1 MNEEVEIT
9 LLQDDVSVETPL
21 VADYILPTAT
31 ANTLGGVKIGN
42 NINIDTTSHISVPIA
57 SQSSL
62 GVVQAGTG
70 INIDA
75 NGVISANGEG
85 YTLPE
90 ATKTTLGGVYVDD
103 ELSTTST
110 HPVQNSVVSLAL
122 GEIDGD
128 INSLSTTVGGLS
140 TTVGNLSTIVGT
152 LNNTVTSLSSTVTTQ
167 GNSITTIGGSIS
179 SIEDSISDIND
190 DITDLGNGM
199 AQYQGY
205 VDPLLVSNEE
215 VIESTELN
223 TPADFTAG
231 NLTVYRRGRTGIIN
245 FYLEAT
251 LTLASNTPY
260 NLCQVSVDN
269 TPTYESYGILLTDDG
284 EISVAITS
292 AGYIILQNLT
302 ATSKTITKITGNL
315 SVVFN

>member
-1 MNEEVEIT
+1 MDEEVEII
-9 LLQDDVSVETPL
+9 LQQDSVEVTEPL
-21 VADYILPTAT
+21 VADYILPTASSD
-31 ANTLGGVKIGN
+31 TLGGVKIGD
-42 NINIDTTSHISVPIA
+42 NINIDSTGHISVPTAGISTA
-57 SQSSL
+57 
-62 GVVQAGTG
+62 GVIKVGTG
-70 INIDA
+70 LTIDA
-75 NGVISANGEG
+75 NGVLSSDISD
-85 YTLPE
+85 LPQ
-90 ATKTTLGGVYVDD
+90 ATKNSLGVVYVDD
-103 ELSTTST
+103 ELNTLSLN
-110 HPVQNSVVSLAL
+110 PVQNAVVSLEMA
-122 GEIDGD
+122 EIDG
-128 INSLSTTVGGLS
+128 TVSG
-140 TTVGNLSTIVGT
+140 LSTIVTNLGTTVTNLGTSVTNLNTSLGT
-152 LNNTVTSLSSTVTTQ
+152 LSDTVTNQ
-167 GNSITTIGGSIS
+167 GNSISTIEGNITTIQDDI
-179 SIEDSISDIND
+179 DDIND

-205 VDPLLVSNEE
+205 VDPLLVSDEE
-215 VIESTELN
+215 IFEYTDLD

-284 EISVAITS
+284 EISVTITS

-315 SVVFN
+315 PVVFN

>member
-1 MNEEVEIT
+1 MDEEVEII
-9 LLQDDVSVETPL
+9 LQQDSVEVTEPL

-31 ANTLGGVKIGN
+31 ANTLGGVKIGD
-42 NINIDTTSHISVPIA
+42 NINIDSTGHISVPTA
-57 SQSSL
+57 GSSTA
-62 GVVQAGTG
+62 GVIKVGTG
-70 INIDA
+70 LTIDA
-75 NGVISANGEG
+75 NGVLSSDISD
-85 YTLPE
+85 LPQ
-90 ATKTTLGGVYVDD
+90 ATKNSLGVVYVDD
-103 ELSTTST
+103 ELNTLSQN
-110 HPVQNSVVSLAL
+110 PVQNAVVSLELA
-122 GEIDGD
+122 EIDG
-128 INSLSTTVGGLS
+128 TVSGLS
-140 TTVGNLSTIVGT
+140 TTVTNLGTTVTNLGTSVTNLNTSLGTLSDTVTNQGNAISTIE
-152 LNNTVTSLSSTVTTQ
+152 
-167 GNSITTIGGSIS
+167 GNITTIQDDI
-179 SIEDSISDIND
+179 DDIND

-215 VIESTELN
+215 IFEYTDLD

-245 FYLEAT
+245 FYLEAS

-260 NLCQVSVDN
+260 SLCQVSVDN

-284 EISVAITS
+284 EISVTITS

-315 SVVFN
+315 PVVFN

>member
-1 MNEEVEIT
+1 MDEEVEII
-9 LLQDDVSVETPL
+9 LQQDSVEVTEPL

-31 ANTLGGVKIGN
+31 ANTLGGVKIGD
-42 NINIDTTSHISVPIA
+42 NINIDSTDHISVPTA
-57 SQSSL
+57 GSSTA
-62 GVVQAGTG
+62 GVIKVGTG
-70 INIDA
+70 LTIDA
-75 NGVISANGEG
+75 NGVLSSDISD
-85 YTLPE
+85 LPQ
-90 ATKTTLGGVYVDD
+90 ATKNSLGVVYVDD
-103 ELSTTST
+103 ELNTLSQN
-110 HPVQNSVVSLAL
+110 PVQNAVVSLGL
-122 GEIDGD
+122 TEIDG
-128 INSLSTTVGGLS
+128 TVSGLS
-140 TTVGNLSTIVGT
+140 TTVTNLGTTVTNLGTSVTNLNTSLGTLSDTVTNQGNAISTIE
-152 LNNTVTSLSSTVTTQ
+152 
-167 GNSITTIGGSIS
+167 GNITTIQDDI
-179 SIEDSISDIND
+179 DDIND

-215 VIESTELN
+215 IFEYTDLD

-260 NLCQVSVDN
+260 NLCHVSVDN

-284 EISVAITS
+284 EISVTITS
-292 AGYIILQNLT
+292 AGNIILQNLT

-315 SVVFN
+315 PVVFN

>member
-9 LLQDDVSVETPL
+9 LLQDEVSVETPL

-31 ANTLGGVKIGN
+31 PNTLGGVKIGN
-42 NINIDTTSHISVPIA
+42 NINIDSNGHISVPIA

-62 GVVQAGTG
+62 GVVQAGAGLAVSSDGTLTATG
-70 INIDA
+70 TY
-75 NGVISANGEG
+75 E
-85 YTLPE
+85 LPE

-110 HPVQNSVVSLAL
+110 HPVQNAVVSLEL
-122 GEIDGD
+122 QELDGD
-128 INSLSTTVGGLS
+128 ITTLNGTVGGLS
-140 TTVGNLSTIVGT
+140 TTVGNLSTTVGT

-215 VIESTELN
+215 VIESTELD

-260 NLCQVSVDN
+260 NLCKVSVDN
-269 TPTYESYGILLTDDG
+269 TPTYESHGILLTDDG
-284 EISVAITS
+284 EISVTITS

-302 ATSKTITKITGNL
+302 AASKTITKVTGNL
-315 SVVFN
+315 PVVFN

>member
-1 MNEEVEIT
+1 MDEEVEII
-9 LLQDDVSVETPL
+9 LQQDSVEVTEPL

-31 ANTLGGVKIGN
+31 ANTLGGVKIGD
-42 NINIDTTSHISVPIA
+42 NINIDSNGHISVPTA
-57 SQSSL
+57 SSSTA
-62 GVVQAGTG
+62 GVIKVGTG
-70 INIDA
+70 LTIDA
-75 NGVISANGEG
+75 NGVLSSDISD
-85 YTLPE
+85 LPQ
-90 ATKTTLGGVYVDD
+90 ATKNTLGVVYVDD
-103 ELSTTST
+103 ELNTLSQN
-110 HPVQNSVVSLAL
+110 PVQNAVVSLELA
-122 GEIDGD
+122 EIDG
-128 INSLSTTVGGLS
+128 TVSGLS
-140 TTVGNLSTIVGT
+140 TTVTNLGTTVTNLGTSVTNLNTSLGT
-152 LNNTVTSLSSTVTTQ
+152 LSDTVTNQ
-167 GNSITTIGGSIS
+167 GNSISTIEGNITTIQDDI
-179 SIEDSISDIND
+179 DDIND

-215 VIESTELN
+215 IFEYTDLD

-245 FYLEAT
+245 FYLEAS

-284 EISVAITS
+284 EISVTITS

-315 SVVFN
+315 PVVFN

>member
-9 LLQDDVSVETPL
+9 LLQEDVSVETPL

-31 ANTLGGVKIGN
+31 SSILGGVKIGD
-42 NINIDTTSHISVPIA
+42 NIDIGSSGHISVPIA
-57 SQSSL
+57 TQSTVGL
-62 GVVQAGTG
+62 VKAGTG
-70 INIDA
+70 LVVSSDGTLTA
-75 NGVISANGEG
+75 TGTYE
-85 YTLPE
+85 LPE

-110 HPVQNSVVSLAL
+110 HPVQNAVVSLEL
-122 GEIDGD
+122 QELDGD
-128 INSLSTTVGGLS
+128 ITALNGTVSGLS
-140 TTVGNLSTIVGT
+140 TTVGNLSTTVGT
-152 LNNTVTSLSSTVTTQ
+152 LNNSVTSLSSTVTSQ

-179 SIEDSISDIND
+179 SIENSISDIND
-190 DITDLGNGM
+190 DITNLGNGM

-215 VIESTELN
+215 VIESTELD

-284 EISVAITS
+284 EISVTITS

>member
-1 MNEEVEIT
+1 MDEEVEII
-9 LLQDDVSVETPL
+9 LQQDSVEVTEPL

-31 ANTLGGVKIGN
+31 ANTLGGVKIGD
-42 NINIDTTSHISVPIA
+42 NINIDSTGHISVPTA
-57 SQSSL
+57 GSSTA
-62 GVVQAGTG
+62 GVIKVGTG
-70 INIDA
+70 LTIDA
-75 NGVISANGEG
+75 NGVLSSDISD
-85 YTLPE
+85 LPQ
-90 ATKTTLGGVYVDD
+90 ATKNSLGVVYVDD
-103 ELSTTST
+103 ELNTLSQN
-110 HPVQNSVVSLAL
+110 PVQNAVVSLELA
-122 GEIDGD
+122 EIDG
-128 INSLSTTVGGLS
+128 TVSGLS
-140 TTVGNLSTIVGT
+140 TTVTNLGTTVTNLGTSVTNLTTSLGT
-152 LNNTVTSLSSTVTTQ
+152 LSDTVTNQ
-167 GNSITTIGGSIS
+167 GNSISTIEGNITTIQGDI
-179 SIEDSISDIND
+179 DDIND

-215 VIESTELN
+215 VIESTELD

-245 FYLEAT
+245 FYLEAS

-284 EISVAITS
+284 EISVTITS

-302 ATSKTITKITGNL
+302 ATAKTITKITGNL
-315 SVVFN
+315 PVVFN

>member
-9 LLQDDVSVETPL
+9 LLQDEVSVETPL

-31 ANTLGGVKIGN
+31 SSTLGGVKIGD
-42 NINIDTTSHISVPIA
+42 NIDIDSTGHISVPVA
-57 SQSSL
+57 SASSVGL
-62 GVVQAGTG
+62 VKAGAGLVVSSDGTLTATG
-70 INIDA
+70 TY
-75 NGVISANGEG
+75 E
-85 YTLPE
+85 LPE

-110 HPVQNSVVSLAL
+110 HPVQNAVVSLAL

-140 TTVGNLSTIVGT
+140 TAVGNLSTIVGT

-199 AQYQGY
+199 VQYQGY

-215 VIESTELN
+215 VIESTELD

-284 EISVAITS
+284 EISVTITS

-302 ATSKTITKITGNL
+302 ATSKTITKVTGNL
-315 SVVFN
+315 PVVFN

>member
-31 ANTLGGVKIGN
+31 SSTLGGVKIGN
-42 NINIDTTSHISVPIA
+42 NIDIDSTGHISVPIA
-57 SQSSL
+57 TDSNVGLVKAGSGLAVSSD
-62 GVVQAGTG
+62 GTLTATG
-70 INIDA
+70 TY
-75 NGVISANGEG
+75 E
-85 YTLPE
+85 LPE

-103 ELSTTST
+103 ELSTTSQ
-110 HPVQNSVVSLAL
+110 HPVQNAVVSLKL
-122 GEIDGD
+122 QELDGD
-128 INSLSTTVGGLS
+128 ITTLDGTVSGLS
-140 TTVGNLSTIVGT
+140 TTVGNLSTSVGT

-215 VIESTELN
+215 VIESTELD

-245 FYLEAT
+245 FYLEAS

-284 EISVAITS
+284 EISVTITS

-302 ATSKTITKITGNL
+302 ATSKTITKVTGNL
-315 SVVFN
+315 PVVFN

>member
-1 MNEEVEIT
+1 MDEEVEII
-9 LLQDDVSVETPL
+9 LQQDSVEVTEPL

-31 ANTLGGVKIGN
+31 ANTLGGVKIGD
-42 NINIDTTSHISVPIA
+42 NINIDSTGHISVPTA
-57 SQSSL
+57 GGSTA
-62 GVVQAGTG
+62 GVIKVGTG
-70 INIDA
+70 LTIDA
-75 NGVISANGEG
+75 NGVLSTDISD
-85 YTLPE
+85 LPQ
-90 ATKTTLGGVYVDD
+90 ATKNTLGVVYVDD
-103 ELSTTST
+103 ELNTLSQN
-110 HPVQNSVVSLAL
+110 PVQNAVVSLEL
-122 GEIDGD
+122 QELDGD
-128 INSLSTTVGGLS
+128 ITSLSGTVSGLS
-140 TTVGNLSTIVGT
+140 TTVGNLSTTVGNLST
-152 LNNTVTSLSSTVTTQ
+152 TVGNLSGTVTNQ
-167 GNSITTIGGSIS
+167 GNAIATIEGNITTIQDDI
-179 SIEDSISDIND
+179 DDIND

-215 VIESTELN
+215 IFEYTDLD

-245 FYLEAT
+245 FYFEAS

-284 EISVAITS
+284 EISVTITS

-315 SVVFN
+315 PVVFN

>member
-9 LLQDDVSVETPL
+9 LQQDDVTVETPM

-42 NINIDTTSHISVPIA
+42 NINIDTTGHISVPIA
-57 SQSSL
+57 TDSNVGL
-62 GVVQAGTG
+62 VKAGTG
-70 INIDA
+70 LTVSSDGTLTA
-75 NGVISANGEG
+75 TGTYE
-85 YTLPE
+85 LPE
-90 ATKTTLGGVYVDD
+90 ATKTILGGVYVDD

-110 HPVQNSVVSLAL
+110 HPVQNAVVSLGL
-122 GEIDGD
+122 QELDGD
-128 INSLSTTVGGLS
+128 ITTLNGTVGGLS
-140 TTVGNLSTIVGT
+140 TTVGNLTTTVGT
-152 LNNTVTSLSSTVTTQ
+152 LNNSVTSLSSTVTSQ

-179 SIEDSISDIND
+179 SIENSISGIND
-190 DITDLGNGM
+190 DITELGNGM

-215 VIESTELN
+215 VIESTELD
-223 TPADFTAG
+223 TPADFTGG
-231 NLTVYRRGRTGIIN
+231 NLTVYRRGRTGIID

-260 NLCQVSVDN
+260 NLCKVSVDN

-284 EISVAITS
+284 EISVTITS